1 MSMTHAQKAILQAA
15 QKKQNCN
22 LVQERKYDD
31 YGDYGDVH
39 GDYYDFD
46 CGVAQP
52 EARSA
57 AKTDSGQE
65 CKYDDYGDYGDVHGD
80 YYDFDC
86 GVAQPEARSA
96 AKTDSGQECKYDD
109 YGDYGDVHGDY
120 YDCVYEPVE
129 MVVEKPDILQ
139 GIKNRLFH
147 NTK

>member
-1 MSMTHAQKAILQAA
+1 MTYAQKAILQAT

-31 YGDYGDVH
+31 VH

-46 CGVAQP
+46 CGTAQT

-65 CKYDDYGDYGDVHGD
+65 CKYDDYGDYDDVHGD

-86 GVAQPEARSA
+86 QEEIAVRPEQSV
-96 AKTDSGQECKYDD
+96 KS
-109 YGDYGDVHGDY
+109 
-120 YDCVYEPVE
+120 P
-129 MVVEKPDILQ
+129 MPNILERT
-139 GIKNRLFH
+139 KNRLFQ

>member
-39 GDYYDFD
+39 GDYYD
-46 CGVAQP
+46 
-52 EARSA
+52 
-57 AKTDSGQE
+57 
-65 CKYDDYGDYGDVHGD
+65 
-80 YYDFDC
+80 
-86 GVAQPEARSA
+86 
-96 AKTDSGQECKYDD
+96 
-109 YGDYGDVHGDY
+109 
-120 YDCVYEPVE
+120 CVYEPVE

-139 GIKNRLFH
+139 GIKNILFQ

>member
-1 MSMTHAQKAILQAA
+1 MSMTHAQKAILQAT

-39 GDYYDFD
+39 GDYYDCD
-46 CGVAQP
+46 CGTAQP

-65 CKYDDYGDYGDVHGD
+65 CKYDDYGDYGDAHGD

-86 GVAQPEARSA
+86 QEEIAVRPEQSV
-96 AKTDSGQECKYDD
+96 KS
-109 YGDYGDVHGDY
+109 
-120 YDCVYEPVE
+120 PI
-129 MVVEKPDILQ
+129 PNILERT
-139 GIKNRLFH
+139 KNRLFQ

>member
-80 YYDFDC
+80 YYD
-86 GVAQPEARSA
+86 
-96 AKTDSGQECKYDD
+96 
-109 YGDYGDVHGDY
+109 
-120 YDCVYEPVE
+120 CVYEPVE

-139 GIKNRLFH
+139 GIKNILFQ